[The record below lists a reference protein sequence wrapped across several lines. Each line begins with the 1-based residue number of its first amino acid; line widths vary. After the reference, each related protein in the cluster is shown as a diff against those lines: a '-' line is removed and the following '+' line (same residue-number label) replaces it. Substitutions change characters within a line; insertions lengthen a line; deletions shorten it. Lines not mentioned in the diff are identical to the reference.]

1 MTDLTHDGSED
12 GFHEIQL
19 SGKQLVFLFMATTVV
34 SVVIFLCGVLV
45 GRSVRIDRP
54 ADPTD
59 PAASVS
65 PAPSDTVA
73 EAAAPASTE
82 PPVPA
87 DEGEPPLSYKQR
99 LESDKAPTEALKP
112 ADPPKASETPKPV
125 TPAPAAV
132 REPDPPKPAPSQK
145 AERSPATTSRDGWVV
160 QLVALRDRQ
169 TANSIV
175 QRLSGKGYPAFLVSP
190 APGAPAP
197 VFKVQVGRYAD
208 RDQAEQIRRRLEK
221 EEQFKPWISR

>member
-1 MTDLTHDGSED
+1 MTDLTNDVSED

-45 GRSVRIDRP
+45 GRSVRVDRP
-54 ADPTD
+54 AEGTD
-59 PAASVS
+59 PVS
-65 PAPSDTVA
+65 
-73 EAAAPASTE
+73 AAAPASTDTVADAAVPPAE

-87 DEGEPPLSYKQR
+87 DEGETPLSYKRR
-99 LESDKAPTEALKP
+99 LEGDKSPAETLKPVDSSKAPA
-112 ADPPKASETPKPV
+112 
-125 TPAPAAV
+125 PAPAATSDP
-132 REPDPPKPAPSQK
+132 EPPRPAPSAAREK
-145 AERSPATTSRDGWVV
+145 PERAPTPTTGRDGWVV
-160 QLVALRDRQ
+160 QIVALRDRQ

-175 QRLSGKGYPAFLVSP
+175 QRLKGKDYPAFLVSP

-197 VFKVQVGRYAD
+197 VFKVQVGRYAN
-208 RDQAEQIRRRLEK
+208 RDEAEQIRQRLEK

>member
-45 GRSVRIDRP
+45 GRSVRTEPP
-54 ADPTD
+54 ADPAD
-59 PAASVS
+59 PVAAAA
-65 PAPSDTVA
+65 PAPTDTVA
-73 EAAAPASTE
+73 EAAPLAAE

-87 DEGEPPLSYKQR
+87 PEGEPALSYKQR
-99 LESDKAPTEALKP
+99 LESDKPPAETLKP
-112 ADPPKASETPKPV
+112 VDTPKNA
-125 TPAPAAV
+125 TPAPAV
-132 REPDPPKPAPSQK
+132 VSDPDPPKPVPPPEK
-145 AERSPATTSRDGWVV
+145 RERIPTTSARDGWVV
-160 QLVALRDRQ
+160 QIAALRDRQ
-169 TANSIV
+169 TANAIV

-190 APGAPAP
+190 SAGAPAP

-208 RDQAEQIRRRLEK
+208 KEQAEQIRRRLEK

>member
-1 MTDLTHDGSED
+1 VTDLTHDGSED

-54 ADPTD
+54 PELTD
-59 PAASVS
+59 PAATVT

-73 EAAAPASTE
+73 EAAPAATE

-87 DEGEPPLSYKQR
+87 DEGETPLSYKQR
-99 LESDKAPTEALKP
+99 LESDKAPTEAIKQTD
-112 ADPPKASETPKPV
+112 APKPV
-125 TPAPAAV
+125 ETSKPATPAPAAV
-132 REPDPPKPAPSQK
+132 REPDPPRPAPSQK
-145 AERSPATTSRDGWVV
+145 TERSPATSRDGWVV

-190 APGAPAP
+190 TPGAPAP

>member
-1 MTDLTHDGSED
+1 VTDLTHDGSED

-45 GRSVRIDRP
+45 GRSVRVERP
-54 ADPTD
+54 AD
-59 PAASVS
+59 AADSVAA
-65 PAPSDTVA
+65 PAPAPTDTVA
-73 EAAAPASTE
+73 DAAAVPAE

-87 DEGEPPLSYKQR
+87 DEGEAPLSYKRR
-99 LESDKAPTEALKP
+99 LESDKPPAETLKP
-112 ADPPKASETPKPV
+112 VDTTKTP
-125 TPAPAAV
+125 TPAPAATS
-132 REPDPPKPAPSQK
+132 EPDPPKPATPAREK
-145 AERSPATTSRDGWVV
+145 TERAPTASTSRDGWVV
-160 QLVALRDRQ
+160 QIAALRDRQ
-169 TANSIV
+169 TANAIV

-197 VFKVQVGRYAD
+197 VFKVQVGRYPEKE
-208 RDQAEQIRRRLEK
+208 QAEQIRRRLEK